1 MIVASNEVRE
11 QIAPD
16 GMVSAAVYLGN
27 VLLITGRSSAG
38 DPTGISPD
46 ICQAIADLLKVKL
59 KLHPCKTQIEVIDA
73 VAAGVCGIGLV
84 GSDPSRAKGVK
95 FTSAY
100 VELEASYLVPEESAI
115 KNIAQVDQSG
125 VRIASFFNSAYD
137 LWLQRN
143 LQKATLAHAE
153 SFAASYT
160 LFGEQKLD
168 ALAGLRTSLLKAS
181 RELPGSRVLD
191 GQFTGIQQAIAV
203 KDAHQEALVFLNHCV
218 RHFIHAGLV
227 TSLIKEY
234 QVQGLAAPVMESV

>member
-1 MIVASNEVRE
+1 V
-11 QIAPD
+11 
-16 GMVSAAVYLGN
+16 
-27 VLLITGRSSAG
+27 G

-59 KLHPCKTQIEVIDA
+59 ILHPCKTQVEVIES

-95 FTSAY
+95 FTPAY
-100 VELEASYLVPEESAI
+100 VELEASYLVPEGSAI
-115 KNIAQVDQSG
+115 NNIAQVDQSG

-143 LQKATLAHAE
+143 LQRATLAHAE

-168 ALAGLRTSLLKAS
+168 ALAGLRTSLLKTS

-203 KDAHQEALVFLNHCV
+203 KDTHQEALTFLNQCV
-218 RHFIHAGLV
+218 RRFVQAGLV
-227 TSLIKEY
+227 ASLIQQY
-234 QVQGLAAPVMESV
+234 QVQGLAAPLIEGV